1 MSMRTGS
8 LVALAILTATVASGV
23 SATPALA
30 ADLPSITAR
39 YAVGAGASGIA
50 IRPDGTAIVTANS
63 TANTA
68 SVVDVPTGAVTS
80 LAAGT
85 QPNSVSI
92 TPDGTQAY
100 VSNYLSANVTAID
113 MATKGILRTIA
124 AGNRP
129 GRAAFT
135 ADSATAFVANG
146 GLGVNTITN
155 VTVATGAVAGT
166 LAATVPGNL
175 LASPDGT
182 HFYVSASLS
191 TSIGLFT
198 AADTSTTSVG
208 LTCGGPATAA
218 AFSPTGATVYAPCYN
233 NAKLSVINVG
243 TATLT
248 GTVPVGTHPQS
259 VAVSPDGQRV
269 FVANN
274 GDSTI
279 SVLDSAGSAL
289 ATTSIGGPPTEL
301 AMSIDGQFL
310 LAITSS
316 GTLVVLDSTGTTV
329 LETLVLGGTPNDMA
343 VARQGAFAAV
353 TLSTDEVVTVSL
365 PAAAASGNVP
375 TAPLQQ
381 YVPSAGDT
389 CGAHAPSSVDFP
401 ALQGQLHA
409 QGWTSTWAQWPF
421 GGIGGAVCS
430 RQPYYTTAGTWAV
443 KSGPAVPTARFPAR
457 PRLGVVFGRPR
468 RG

>member
-1 MSMRTGS
+1 MSMRTRP
-8 LVALAILTATVASGV
+8 LAALAILAATVASGV
-23 SATPALA
+23 SATPAHA

-39 YAVGAGASGIA
+39 YAVGAGASGVA
-50 IRPDGTAIVTANS
+50 IRPDGTSIITANS

-68 SVVDVPTGAVTS
+68 SLVDVPTGVVTS

-113 MATKGILRTIA
+113 MATASVLRTIA

-129 GRAAFT
+129 GRTAFT
-135 ADSATAFVANG
+135 GDSATALVANG
-146 GLGVNTITN
+146 GLGVNTITK
-155 VTVATGAVAGT
+155 VTVATGAVVGT
-166 LAATVPGNL
+166 LTATVPGNL

-182 HFYVSASLS
+182 HFYVSASTIS
-191 TSIGLFT
+191 SIGLFT
-198 AADTSTTSVG
+198 AADTSTTVVW
-208 LTCGGPATAA
+208 LTCGGSATAA
-218 AFSPTGATVYAPCYN
+218 AFSPTGAMVYAPCFL
-233 NAKLSVINVG
+233 NAQLSIINVA

-279 SVLDSAGSAL
+279 SVLDSAGNAL
-289 ATTSIGGPPTEL
+289 ATTSIGGPPTKL
-301 AMSIDGQFL
+301 AMSTDGQFL
-310 LAITSS
+310 LAITSA
-316 GTLVVLDSTGTTV
+316 GTLVVLKSTGTSV
-329 LETLVLGGTPNDMA
+329 LETLTLGGTPNDIA
-343 VARQGAFAAV
+343 VSSQGSFAAI
-353 TLSTDEVVTVSL
+353 TLSTNEVVTVSL
-365 PAAAASGNVP
+365 PASAASGNVP

-381 YVPSAGDT
+381 YVPSTGDA

-409 QGWTSTWAQWPF
+409 QGWSSTWAQWPF
-421 GGIGGAVCS
+421 GGVGGVVCS

-443 KSGPAVPTARFPAR
+443 KSGRSVPPPDF
-457 PRLGVVFGRPR
+457 R
-468 RG
+468 RGPASG